1 MKILA
6 IQNSF
11 HFRIRDKANWENNL
25 MLEVEP
31 ICVKYGFRKE
41 MIEEIKLD
49 FLTLQMKEKIAVQ

>member
-1 MKILA
+1 
-6 IQNSF
+6 
-11 HFRIRDKANWENNL
+11 